1 MSNGFLPDLEMPM
14 YALNL
19 VRNCLTIRPEGT
31 TTCALWLDGIRIGR
45 FWSANDAA
53 QLVAR
58 RQTGH
63 VEIDAAEAELPLD
76 VEGWRWISVRR
87 SY

>member
-1 MSNGFLPDLEMPM
+1 M

-19 VRNCLTIRPEGT
+19 FGSRLTIRSEGT
-31 TTCALWLDGIRIGR
+31 STCGLWLDDTCLGR

-58 RQTGH
+58 RQTGRL
-63 VEIDAAEAELPLD
+63 EIDTAPADFPID
-76 VEGWRWISVRR
+76 VDGWRWVSVRGTR
-87 SY
+87 

>member
-1 MSNGFLPDLEMPM
+1 M

-19 VRNCLTIRPEGT
+19 VGSRLTIRPEGT
-31 TTCALWLDGIRIGR
+31 ATCALWLNDVRIGR

-58 RQTGH
+58 RQTGRT
-63 VEIDAAEAELPLD
+63 EIDAAAGELPQD
-76 VEGWRWISVRR
+76 VDGWHWISVCRYG
-87 SY
+87 S

>member
-1 MSNGFLPDLEMPM
+1 M

-19 VRNCLTIRPEGT
+19 FDGRLTIRAEGT
-31 TTCALWLDGIRIGR
+31 STCGLWLDETCLGR

-58 RQTGH
+58 RQTGRA
-63 VEIDAAEAELPLD
+63 EIDAAVADFPAD
-76 VEGWRWISVRR
+76 VDGWHWVSVRQLR
-87 SY
+87 